1 MKNEELKKEVKRLG
15 EAMND
20 LREQRDML
28 QEHVADLKDSERKL
42 LQEKKGFVADRSSC
56 YFASACSP
64 L

>member
-1 MKNEELKKEVKRLG
+1 
-15 EAMND
+15 
-20 LREQRDML
+20 L